1 MKELKNQGPQI
12 VIHKVRRRMR
22 ELALKARATRRYKIH
37 TDNRH
42 SFPVAANVIN
52 CQFDVDQS
60 NRCRTADI
68 TDVRNLQWWMYLD
81 IVMDL

>member
-1 MKELKNQGPQI
+1 M
-12 VIHKVRRRMR
+12 MR
-22 ELALKARATRRYKIH
+22 ELGLKVKATKLYKFT
-37 TDNRH
+37 TDSRH
-42 SFPVAANVIN
+42 SYPVAANVIN
-52 CQFDVDQS
+52 RQFDVDQS